1 MFLKRFEE
9 TGDVA
14 AQGQK
19 ERLDIRRLTG
29 TKELFIVGLVLDSPA
44 LQLQEV
50 CKAVQ
55 ELSGVAVSPSTVC
68 RLLKK
73 RGFTRKKMRYV
84 ALQRS
89 SQFRA
94 DFMAE
99 ILQYRRD
106 QLV

>member
-1 MFLKRFEE
+1 MLES
-9 TGDVA
+9 
-14 AQGQK
+14 
-19 ERLDIRRLTG
+19 L
-29 TKELFIVGLVLDSPA
+29 A

-55 ELSGVAVSPSTVC
+55 ELSGMAASPSTVC

-73 RGFTRKKMRYV
+73 HGFTKKMRYV
-84 ALQRS
+84 ALQRN

-94 DFMAE
+94 DFMAK

-106 QLV
+106 QLVWVDETGCDCKEGMRKYVYAI